1 MTKRILCWFRRDL
14 RLDDNTALLAAYAAA
29 EEVVPVFIFDD
40 AILSRPDTGAV
51 RVAFLLES
59 LRNLD
64 ENLRARGSR
73 LLLRR
78 GRPEHVLAQLV
89 TETAASAVYFNRD
102 VEPFA
107 LVRDARVRAHL
118 EGRCAVEG
126 FDDGGLTAP
135 EAVRTKAGTPYTVF
149 TPYKQA
155 VLAQAVPRPR
165 PAPAALRTPADV
177 PGDPWPSLT
186 DLGFTTSVSLPP
198 GGETPAQARLHDF
211 IQNGLARYATERDV
225 LSAEGTSRLS
235 PYLRFGC
242 LSPRRAYWAAREA
255 VPEGSPGVESWIA
268 ELIWRDF
275 YRQILFHFPHVESG
289 AFRRAYDD
297 LAWENNAS
305 WFDLWCQGKTG
316 FPIVD
321 AAMRQLLTTG
331 WMHNRARMIVAS
343 FLTKDLLIDWR
354 WGERHFMK
362 HLVDGDLAANNGGW
376 QWAASTG
383 TDAQP
388 YFRIF
393 NPTAQG
399 KKFDPTGSYVRRY
412 VPELRAVPDRW
423 IHEPAQMPV
432 EVQRA
437 FRCVIGV
444 DYPAPLV
451 DHGRQRV
458 KALTMFGRFA
468 SPEKGRA
475 GEDVGG
481 DTCPAVLPGFGKT

>member
-177 PGDPWPSLT
+177 PGRPMAIADRPRFYHFGQFAAGWRN
-186 DLGFTTSVSLPP
+186 P
-198 GGETPAQARLHDF
+198 GSGTVARLHTKRT
-211 IQNGLARYATERDV
+211 GPLCHRTRC
-225 LSAEGTSRLS
+225 S
-235 PYLRFGC
+235 
-242 LSPRRAYWAAREA
+242 
-255 VPEGSPGVESWIA
+255 
-268 ELIWRDF
+268 
-275 YRQILFHFPHVESG
+275 
-289 AFRRAYDD
+289 FR
-297 LAWENNAS
+297 
-305 WFDLWCQGKTG
+305 
-316 FPIVD
+316 
-321 AAMRQLLTTG
+321 
-331 WMHNRARMIVAS
+331 
-343 FLTKDLLIDWR
+343 
-354 WGERHFMK
+354 
-362 HLVDGDLAANNGGW
+362 
-376 QWAASTG
+376 
-383 TDAQP
+383 
-388 YFRIF
+388 
-393 NPTAQG
+393 
-399 KKFDPTGSYVRRY
+399 
-412 VPELRAVPDRW
+412 
-423 IHEPAQMPV
+423 
-432 EVQRA
+432 
-437 FRCVIGV
+437 
-444 DYPAPLV
+444 
-451 DHGRQRV
+451 
-458 KALTMFGRFA
+458 
-468 SPEKGRA
+468 
-475 GEDVGG
+475 
-481 DTCPAVLPGFGKT
+481 

>member
-1 MTKRILCWFRRDL
+1 MTKRIICWFRRDL
-14 RLDDNTALLAAYAAA
+14 RLDDNTALLATYAAA
-29 EEVVPVFIFDD
+29 EELVPVFIFDD
-40 AILSRPDTGAV
+40 AILSRPDTGSI

-73 LLLRR
+73 LVLRR

-89 TETAASAVYFNRD
+89 TETGASAVYFNRD

-107 LVRDARVRAHL
+107 LARDARVQAYL
-118 EGRCAVEG
+118 KGCCVVEG

-135 EAVRTKAGTPYTVF
+135 EAVKTKGGTPYTIF
-149 TPYKQA
+149 TPYKNA
-155 VLAQAVPRPR
+155 VLAQSIPRPR
-165 PAPAALRTPADV
+165 PAPPVLKTPV
-177 PGDPWPSLT
+177 RVLSEPWPSLS
-186 DLGFTTSVSLPP
+186 DLGLTTTINPPP
-198 GGETPAQARLHDF
+198 GGETPAQARLEHF
-211 IQNGLARYATERDV
+211 VQTKLAHYAVERDA
-225 LSAEGTSRLS
+225 LATEGTSGLS

-242 LSPRRAYWAAREA
+242 LSPRRAYWTAREA
-255 VPEGSPGVESWIA
+255 FPTGSLGAEAWIA

-275 YRQILFHFPHVESG
+275 YRQILFHFPHVETG
-289 AFRRAYDD
+289 VFKREYNEIP
-297 LAWENNAS
+297 WENNEENFAR
-305 WFDLWCQGKTG
+305 WCAGQTG
-316 FPIVD
+316 FPVVD

-354 WGERHFMK
+354 WGELHFMK

-399 KKFDPTGSYVRRY
+399 KKFDPTGRYIRQY
-412 VPELRAVPDRW
+412 VPELRTVPERW
-423 IHEPAQMPV
+423 IHEPAQMPLD
-432 EVQRA
+432 VQRS

-444 DYPAPLV
+444 DYPAPMV
-451 DHGRQRV
+451 DHARQRT
-458 KALTMFGRFA
+458 KALEMFGRLTDL
-468 SPEKGRA
+468 EKKPGR
-475 GEDVGG
+475 
-481 DTCPAVLPGFGKT
+481 

>member
-64 ENLRARGSR
+64 ENLRARGSQ

-78 GRPEHVLAQLV
+78 GRPEQVLAQLV

-107 LVRDARVRAHL
+107 LVRDARVQAHL
-118 EGRCAVEG
+118 EGRCAVEA
-126 FDDGGLTAP
+126 FDDSGLTAP
-135 EAVRTKAGTPYTVF
+135 DAIRTKAGTPYTVF

-155 VLAQAVPRPR
+155 VLAQPVPHPR
-165 PAPAALRTPADV
+165 PAPAMLRTPANV
-177 PGDPWPSLT
+177 PSDPWPSLK
-186 DLGFTTSVSLPP
+186 DLGFATSVSPPP
-198 GGETPAQARLHDF
+198 GGETPAQARLQDF

-225 LSAEGTSRLS
+225 LSADGTSRLS

-255 VPEGSPGVESWIA
+255 VPEGAPGAETWIA

-275 YRQILFHFPHVESG
+275 YRQILFHFPYVETG

-343 FLTKDLLIDWR
+343 FLAKHLLIDWR
-354 WGERHFMK
+354 QGEAWFWDT
-362 HLVDGDLAANNGGW
+362 LIDADPASNAVNW
-376 QWAASTG
+376 QWVAGTGIEAS
-383 TDAQP
+383 P
-388 YFRIF
+388 FFRIF
-393 NPTAQG
+393 NPLRQSD
-399 KKFDPTGSYVRRY
+399 KFDPKGDYIRRW
-412 VPELRAVPDRW
+412 VPELARLPDDAIAAPWQADKDVLERAGIRLG
-423 IHEPAQMPV
+423 
-432 EVQRA
+432 R
-437 FRCVIGV
+437 
-444 DYPAPLV
+444 DYPEPIVSL
-451 DHGRQRV
+451 DEGRDRAMTAYR
-458 KALTMFGRFA
+458 KT
-468 SPEKGRA
+468 KGS
-475 GEDVGG
+475 
-481 DTCPAVLPGFGKT
+481 